1 MNDNLKGTLFSAGG
15 SSSVI
20 GTSAGTL
27 SLADEIGTSII
38 EAGGSSANSVANG
51 GSSVASTY
59 DLSESEMS
67 KNTTILGIIGA
78 TLGGTTITPVK
89 EIIIDT
95 KNNVEYDL
103 LEKRANKIYDK
114 YHKKHIPSDK
124 RGKGFIFADNPDTAY
139 ICNEMFYKTFGSQE
153 SLIVNI
159 KALLSVISDI
169 IDNEMLSVEYKELL
183 QKTKMVLI
191 ELNAAYTEKKVI
203 TLSTKDD
210 EVLAFILDNFKKHQE
225 NNKSKIRT
233 LSERKKI
240 IC

>member
-1 MNDNLKGTLFSAGG
+1 MKKIL
-15 SSSVI
+15 
-20 GTSAGTL
+20 TSLINKTEKETVVVPTAML
-27 SLADEIGTSII
+27 
-38 EAGGSSANSVANG
+38 SANSNEI
-51 GSSVASTY
+51 S
-59 DLSESEMS
+59 
-67 KNTTILGIIGA
+67 I
-78 TLGGTTITPVK
+78 PK
-89 EIIIDT
+89 EIVIET

-153 SLIVNI
+153 SLIFNI
-159 KALLSVISDI
+159 EILLSVVSDV
-169 IDNEMLSVEYKELL
+169 IDNEILSIEDKEKL
-183 QKTKMVLI
+183 QKVKEVLI

-210 EVLAFILDNFKKHQE
+210 ETLQFILDNFKKHQE

-233 LSERKKI
+233 LSERKK
-240 IC
+240 